1 LIPAPIEAA
10 SSESVKIEDAIV
22 LVEESEQIVEVED
35 ANNGDEIRIQTVQ
48 VDATQQQEVEE
59 QEPSEESKPV
69 SPVQVMTR
77 ALRTPR
83 KPMET
88 PAKAGLRSA
97 VSVKAA
103 VVKTPAAK
111 PSVRK
116 AEAEVVQAVAKKS
129 VVKAKVASP
138 SPVKK

>member
-1 LIPAPIEAA
+1 
-10 SSESVKIEDAIV
+10 
-22 LVEESEQIVEVED
+22 
-35 ANNGDEIRIQTVQ
+35 
-48 VDATQQQEVEE
+48 
-59 QEPSEESKPV
+59 
-69 SPVQVMTR
+69 MTR